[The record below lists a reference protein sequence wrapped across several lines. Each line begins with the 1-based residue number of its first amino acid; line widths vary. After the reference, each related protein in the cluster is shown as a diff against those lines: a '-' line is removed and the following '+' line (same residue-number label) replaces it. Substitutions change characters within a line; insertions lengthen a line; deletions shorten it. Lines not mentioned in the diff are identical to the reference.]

1 MSEKSINE
9 EIEYQPFVKFL
20 ESTPPNLT
28 VPISDLSEKKVEMTA
43 IAGFEYDAMHT
54 PEIQLHCDNDK
65 CGGTR
70 IFRCKS
76 DQKYLRLKSDY
87 EVFHVRY
94 LCSNCQQGIKI
105 YSISAKIDAAGES
118 QGECFKLGE
127 YPSYGPP
134 ISPKL
139 ITLIRPDRDEFIKGN
154 RCENQGLGVGA
165 FIYYRRVVEKQKERI
180 LNKIIAVSEKIGAS
194 EDKIEELKSAV
205 MEKQFKKSLSMS
217 KEAIPE
223 SLFIDGHNPILLLH
237 SALSEGVHAL
247 TDKRC
252 LELAGSIRVVLGE
265 LSDRLAQA
273 LKDEAEV
280 RKALSALSKNQTS

>member
-1 MSEKSINE
+1 MSEKNINE
-9 EIEYQPFVKFL
+9 EIEYQPFAKFL

-28 VPISDLSEKKVEMTA
+28 VPISDLSEEKVDMGAVVTY
-43 IAGFEYDAMHT
+43 EYDAMRT
-54 PEIQLHCDNDK
+54 PEIQLHCDNEK

-76 DQKYLRLKSDY
+76 DQNYLRLKSGY

-105 YSISAKIDAAGES
+105 YSISAKINTAGES

-154 RCENQGLGVGA
+154 RCENQGLGIGA
-165 FIYYRRVVEKQKERI
+165 FIYYRRVVEKQKVRI
-180 LNKIIAVSEKIGAS
+180 LNKIIAVSEKIGAP

-205 MEKQFKKSLSMS
+205 LEKQFKKSLSMS

-223 SLFIDGHNPILLLH
+223 SLFIDGHNPMSLLH
-237 SALSEGVHAL
+237 SALSEGVHVL
-247 TDKRC
+247 TDKQC
-252 LELAGSIRVVLGE
+252 LELAENIRIVLGE

-273 LKDEAEV
+273 LKDEAKV
-280 RKALSALSKNQTS
+280 RKAVSALSKDLTS